1 MCCLSVRTAWGGG
14 GGLRA
19 LGRGWWVEAPRPS
32 QQGAQEAVWL
42 QGLHVGLWVR

>member
-1 MCCLSVRTAWGGG
+1 MDSEPWEGAGGQ
-14 GGLRA
+14 
-19 LGRGWWVEAPRPS
+19 EAPRPS